1 MQLISKRP
9 VAVARLQGNRENSCL
24 RGVVRFYQFPG
35 AILVEAEVFGLPNNS
50 TGFHGFHIH
59 AGGGCAGSDFSG
71 TGSHFGGNTTAHPKH
86 AGDLPPLLSRNGRA
100 YLSVMTDRFSIPDI
114 LGRTVVIHS
123 EADDFTSQPAGKAGA
138 KIACGA
144 ICRR

>member
-9 VAVARLQGNRENSCL
+9 AAIARLKGNLPNAQIQGA
-24 RGVVRFYQFPG
+24 VRFYQFPG
-35 AILVEAEVFGLPNNS
+35 AILVEAEVSGLPNNS
-50 TGFHGFHIH
+50 SGFHGFHIH
-59 AGGGCAGSDFSG
+59 EGSACSG
-71 TGSHFGGNTTAHPKH
+71 TNFSNTGEHFGALNAIHPKH

-100 YLSVMTDRFSIPDI
+100 YLAVMTDRFSITDV

-123 EADDFTSQPAGKAGA
+123 DADDFKSQPAGNAGN

-144 ICRR
+144 ICKF